1 MNEHMHENVAAFLKV
16 LDPQDNATGGG
27 TASAVAGAMAGALVA
42 MVARL
47 SIGKASADG
56 ENGMEPASFYK
67 DLDAKAQIL
76 ASELFDGCRQDS
88 QAFEGVQSAFRLPK
102 GTEEEKAARREA
114 IQAAW
119 AHATRVPLVNAE
131 RCARV
136 LELGAQLR
144 GRSNP
149 SAASDLKCALF
160 LARAGLL
167 GCVENVE
174 INLPAIRDQELATE
188 LAERARALR
197 RGYGSESENEANSAV

>member
-1 MNEHMHENVAAFLKV
+1 MNEHVNENVAAFLKV
-16 LDPQDNATGGG
+16 LAPQDNATGGG
-27 TASAVAGAMAGALVA
+27 TASAVAGAMAGGLVA

-47 SIGKASADG
+47 SIGKAGEDG
-56 ENGMEPASFYK
+56 DNGMEPASFYEE
-67 DLDAKAQIL
+67 LDAKAQRL
-76 ASELFDGCRQDS
+76 ASELFDGGRQDS
-88 QAFEGVQSAFRLPK
+88 QAFEGVRSAFRLPK
-102 GTEEEKAARREA
+102 GTDEEKATRREA

-119 AHATRVPLVNAE
+119 AHAARVPLTNAE

-149 SAASDLKCALF
+149 SAASDLNCALF

-174 INLPAIRDQELATE
+174 INLPAIKDQQLATE

-197 RGYGSESENEANSAV
+197 QKYGSEYEASTAV

>member
-47 SIGKASADG
+47 SIGKASAESESG
-56 ENGMEPASFYK
+56 REPASFYEA
-67 DLDAKAQIL
+67 LDAKAQAL

-88 QAFEGVQSAFRLPK
+88 QAFEGVRSAFRLPNR
-102 GTEEEKAARREA
+102 TEEEKAARREA
-114 IQAAW
+114 IQTAW
-119 AHATRVPLVNAE
+119 AHAARVPLVNAE

-136 LELGAQLR
+136 LELGAQLQ

-149 SAASDLKCALF
+149 SADSDLKCALL

-174 INLPAIRDQELATE
+174 INIPAIRDEQLAAE

-197 RGYGSESENEANSAV
+197 EGCGSGNETSSTV